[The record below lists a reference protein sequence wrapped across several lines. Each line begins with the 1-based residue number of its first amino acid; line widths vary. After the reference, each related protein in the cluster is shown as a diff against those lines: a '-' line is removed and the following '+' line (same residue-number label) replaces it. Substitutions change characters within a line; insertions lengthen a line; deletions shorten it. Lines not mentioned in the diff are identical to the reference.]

1 MAEAD
6 STKPESEG
14 NAPGTDAAAKI
25 QKSSNGVY
33 RAGDAAASDAAAKP
47 VLEPPPQ
54 EAGNFPRR
62 AGLANLYLAIKHIND
77 ASVAENVK
85 QRFSD
90 YVTIILVIMCI
101 LSLVMAVS
109 VPVSP
114 VLKLLPLLFTVGSVV
129 FYIINRLG
137 IMISLT
143 ARQAL
148 IVWQILVAGFWLGV
162 TSAMLVMLACF
173 YFVSQGGP
181 SGI

>member
-1 MAEAD
+1 M
-6 STKPESEG
+6 SESEAHKIDP
-14 NAPGTDAAAKI
+14 APAAEGAAEEQPI
-25 QKSSNGVY
+25 RRQGLTNFL
-33 RAGDAAASDAAAKP
+33 RA
-47 VLEPPPQ
+47 L
-54 EAGNFPRR
+54 
-62 AGLANLYLAIKHIND
+62 KHVNE

-90 YVTIILVIMCI
+90 YVTIALVVLCI
-101 LSLVMAVS
+101 LSLVMAVC
-109 VPVSP
+109 VPVP
-114 VLKLLPLLFTVGSVV
+114 PGIKLLPLLFTVGAVI

-173 YFVSQGGP
+173 YFVSQGNGY
-181 SGI
+181 

>member
-1 MAEAD
+1 MAED
-6 STKPESEG
+6 VPKMDT
-14 NAPGTDAAAKI
+14 
-25 QKSSNGVY
+25 
-33 RAGDAAASDAAAKP
+33 ASDAGGS
-47 VLEPPPQ
+47 Q
-54 EAGNFPRR
+54 TPRR
-62 AGLANLYLAIKHIND
+62 AGLTNFFLALKHINE

-90 YVTIILVIMCI
+90 YVTIALVVLCI

-109 VPVSP
+109 VPVP
-114 VLKLLPLLFTVGSVV
+114 PGIKLLPLLFTVGAVI

-143 ARQAL
+143 PRQAL

-173 YFVSQGGP
+173 YFVSQGTG
-181 SGI
+181 GF

>member
-1 MAEAD
+1 M
-6 STKPESEG
+6 SESEAHKMDS
-14 NAPGTDAAAKI
+14 AP
-25 QKSSNGVY
+25 
-33 RAGDAAASDAAAKP
+33 AGDAKEEEQP
-47 VLEPPPQ
+47 IRRQGLT
-54 EAGNFPRR
+54 NFLR
-62 AGLANLYLAIKHIND
+62 ALKHVNE

-90 YVTIILVIMCI
+90 YVTIALVVLCI
-101 LSLVMAVS
+101 LSLVMAVC
-109 VPVSP
+109 VPVP
-114 VLKLLPLLFTVGSVV
+114 PGIKLLPLLFTVGAVI

-173 YFVSQGGP
+173 YFVSQGNGY
-181 SGI
+181 

>member
-1 MAEAD
+1 MATDDASNLESNAGPAA
-6 STKPESEG
+6 TPKPAEE
-14 NAPGTDAAAKI
+14 PI
-25 QKSSNGVY
+25 QRGSGM
-33 RAGDAAASDAAAKP
+33 
-47 VLEPPPQ
+47 
-54 EAGNFPRR
+54 GNFFK
-62 AGLANLYLAIKHIND
+62 ALKHINE

-90 YVTIILVIMCI
+90 YVTIALVVLCI

-109 VPVSP
+109 VPVP
-114 VLKLLPLLFTVGSVV
+114 PGIKLLPLLFTVGAVV

-143 ARQAL
+143 SRQAL

-173 YFVSQGGP
+173 YFVSQGTG
-181 SGI
+181 GL

>member
-1 MAEAD
+1 VAEAD
-6 STKPESEG
+6 STKPES
-14 NAPGTDAAAKI
+14 
-25 QKSSNGVY
+25 
-33 RAGDAAASDAAAKP
+33 AGDAQGSDAAAKP
-47 VLEPPPQ
+47 AFEPPMPQ

>member
-1 MAEAD
+1 V
-6 STKPESEG
+6 SESEAHKIDP
-14 NAPGTDAAAKI
+14 APAA
-25 QKSSNGVY
+25 G
-33 RAGDAAASDAAAKP
+33 GDAEEQP
-47 VLEPPPQ
+47 IRRQGLT
-54 EAGNFPRR
+54 NFLR
-62 AGLANLYLAIKHIND
+62 ALKHVNE

-90 YVTIILVIMCI
+90 YVTIALVVLCI
-101 LSLVMAVS
+101 LSLVMAVC
-109 VPVSP
+109 VPVP
-114 VLKLLPLLFTVGSVV
+114 PGIKLLPLLFTVGAVI

-173 YFVSQGGP
+173 YFVSQGNGY
-181 SGI
+181 

>member
-1 MAEAD
+1 V
-6 STKPESEG
+6 SESEAHKIDP
-14 NAPGTDAAAKI
+14 APAADAAAEEQPI
-25 QKSSNGVY
+25 RRQGLTNFL
-33 RAGDAAASDAAAKP
+33 RA
-47 VLEPPPQ
+47 L
-54 EAGNFPRR
+54 
-62 AGLANLYLAIKHIND
+62 KHVNE

-90 YVTIILVIMCI
+90 YVTIALVVLCI
-101 LSLVMAVS
+101 LSLVMAVC
-109 VPVSP
+109 VPVP
-114 VLKLLPLLFTVGSVV
+114 PGIKLLPLLFTVGAVI

-173 YFVSQGGP
+173 YFVSQGNGY
-181 SGI
+181 

>member
-1 MAEAD
+1 MSDGDLDKDKLVKSVPEMA
-6 STKPESEG
+6 P
-14 NAPGTDAAAKI
+14 
-25 QKSSNGVY
+25 
-33 RAGDAAASDAAAKP
+33 
-47 VLEPPPQ
+47 
-54 EAGNFPRR
+54 EAGQFPRR
-62 AGLANLYLAIKHIND
+62 AGLANLFLAIKHIND
-77 ASVAENVK
+77 ASIAENVK

-90 YVTIILVIMCI
+90 YVTIVLVVMCI

-162 TSAMLVMLACF
+162 TSAMLVMLGCF
-173 YFVSQGGP
+173 YFVAQQGSPGL
-181 SGI
+181 

>member
-1 MAEAD
+1 MAEGD
-6 STKPESEG
+6 STKPENNPSSG
-14 NAPGTDAAAKI
+14 ASGADPVGAPDLTAPA
-25 QKSSNGVY
+25 
-33 RAGDAAASDAAAKP
+33 
-47 VLEPPPQ
+47 LEPPLPQ

-90 YVTIILVIMCI
+90 YVTIVLVIMCI

-109 VPVSP
+109 VPVNA

-173 YFVSQGGP
+173 YFVSQGPGQ
-181 SGI
+181 

>member
-1 MAEAD
+1 V
-6 STKPESEG
+6 SESEAHKMDPASAAD
-14 NAPGTDAAAKI
+14 NAGEEQPIRRQGLT
-25 QKSSNGVY
+25 NFL
-33 RAGDAAASDAAAKP
+33 RA
-47 VLEPPPQ
+47 L
-54 EAGNFPRR
+54 
-62 AGLANLYLAIKHIND
+62 KHVNE

-90 YVTIILVIMCI
+90 YVTIALVVLCI
-101 LSLVMAVS
+101 LSLVMAVC
-109 VPVSP
+109 VPVP
-114 VLKLLPLLFTVGSVV
+114 PGIKLLPLLFTVGAVI

-173 YFVSQGGP
+173 YFVSQGNGY
-181 SGI
+181 

>member
-1 MAEAD
+1 M
-6 STKPESEG
+6 SE
-14 NAPGTDAAAKI
+14 
-25 QKSSNGVY
+25 
-33 RAGDAAASDAAAKP
+33 SDASKMDATPAAEGAADADQP
-47 VLEPPPQ
+47 IRRQGLT
-54 EAGNFPRR
+54 NFLR
-62 AGLANLYLAIKHIND
+62 ALKHVNE

-90 YVTIILVIMCI
+90 YVTIALVVLCI
-101 LSLVMAVS
+101 LSLVMAVC
-109 VPVSP
+109 VPVP
-114 VLKLLPLLFTVGSVV
+114 PGIKLLPLLFTVGAVI

-173 YFVSQGGP
+173 YFVSQGNGY
-181 SGI
+181 

>member
-1 MAEAD
+1 MSESDVPKIESTPPGENAAD
-6 STKPESEG
+6 
-14 NAPGTDAAAKI
+14 
-25 QKSSNGVY
+25 V
-33 RAGDAAASDAAAKP
+33 
-47 VLEPPPQ
+47 EPPIRRQ
-54 EAGNFPRR
+54 GLTNFLR
-62 AGLANLYLAIKHIND
+62 ALKHVNE

-90 YVTIILVIMCI
+90 YVTIALVVLCI
-101 LSLVMAVS
+101 LSLVMAVC
-109 VPVSP
+109 VPVP
-114 VLKLLPLLFTVGSVV
+114 PGIKLLPLLFTVGAVI

-173 YFVSQGGP
+173 YFVSQGNGY
-181 SGI
+181 